1 LFLKT
6 GTTLDTFRAEGKIPS
21 SKDLL
26 IKVAIGLDISC
37 LSRFSIL
44 IGIVFGPEDFEAE
57 KELIILIILL
67 QL

>member
-1 LFLKT
+1 MLRFGWALI
-6 GTTLDTFRAEGKIPS
+6 DTFRAEGKIPS
-21 SKDLL
+21 KDQL